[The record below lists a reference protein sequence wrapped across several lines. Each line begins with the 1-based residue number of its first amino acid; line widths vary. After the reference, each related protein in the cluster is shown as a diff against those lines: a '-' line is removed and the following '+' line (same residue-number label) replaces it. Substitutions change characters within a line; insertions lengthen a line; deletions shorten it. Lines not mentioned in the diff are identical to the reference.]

1 MAISLNGGTGVI
13 TGVSVGGLP
22 DGIVDTD
29 MLAAGAVTAAK
40 RGSGGIL
47 QVKQTYVNTPNSQSL
62 TAKTLADISGLS
74 VDITPI
80 QSDSNM
86 LIFVEWQGE
95 TSDDN
100 HKSVFGLKRDST
112 EIGSPAASGNR
123 LVGISGLTQGYHIED
138 NTSTQDAASYNFLD
152 TNRSAGTTQ
161 ITYKATILNH
171 STVTLYNNR
180 TVLNS
185 DSDEHEHLT
194 SSILVMEVAA

>member
-1 MAISLNGGTGVI
+1 MTATEQI

-22 DGIVDTD
+22 DGIVDAD

-40 RGSGGIL
+40 RGAGGIL
-47 QVKQTYVNTPNSQSL
+47 QVKQTFVNTANSQDL
-62 TAKTLADISGLS
+62 TAKTLAEISGLS
-74 VDITPI
+74 VAITPT

-86 LIFVEWQGE
+86 LVFVKWTGE

-100 HKSVFGLKRDST
+100 HKTVFGLKRDST
-112 EIGSPAASGNR
+112 EIGSAAAAGNR
-123 LVGISGLTQGYHIED
+123 LVGMSLLSQGYHTED
-138 NTSTQDAASYNFLD
+138 NTSTPDSASYFFID
-152 TNRSAGTTQ
+152 ENRPSGTTQ

-180 TVLNS
+180 TVNDA
-185 DSDEHEHLT
+185 DSDEHERVA